1 MDPLELLAR
10 AAFEIGLDLTPAQ
23 IEKFGVYLTELKEWG
38 RKMNL
43 TALRKD
49 QDIIVKHFVDSLSLS
64 RFIPDGS
71 YVIDVGSGAG
81 FPGIPLKIVNPS
93 LILLLIDAKRKKVH
107 FLRHVIRTLGLKDID
122 AIQTHLDRDLQSSEY
137 HERADVVVSRAFS
150 DLGVF
155 LDLSYDLL
163 KPGGIAIA
171 MKGPGVDQEVRKV
184 VAADYGMAYEAIAD
198 SEFTLP
204 FTGDKRRILIY
215 RKSSC

>member
-1 MDPLELLAR
+1 MDPLDLLAR

-23 IEKFGVYLTELKEWG
+23 LEKFGVYLTELKEWG

-43 TALRKD
+43 TSLRKD
-49 QDIIVKHFVDSLSLS
+49 QDIIIKHFVDSLSLS

-81 FPGIPLKIVNPS
+81 FPGIPLRIVNPS

-107 FLRHVIRTLGLKDID
+107 FLRYIIRTLGLKDID
-122 AIQTHLDRDLQSSEY
+122 AIQTHLDRNFRSPEH

-171 MKGPGVDQEVRKV
+171 MKGPAVDKEVEK
-184 VAADYGMAYEAIAD
+184 VAAVDLYAFEKTAD
-198 SEFTLP
+198 FAFTLP
-204 FTGDKRRILIY
+204 FSEDKRRILVY
-215 RKSSC
+215 RKSE